1 MLVSHFWA
9 FNNDNLHFIKY
20 SSFFLFITSYYI
32 FYLSL
37 EPCLLGEDICG
48 NNLKWIFKKFVQ
60 LVISCELVVYL
71 IYKIIFMNLSKLHL
85 IHLLIVFVLFYIHSN
100 NFFFHDHGMYNFI
113 FFFFFFFFYFF
124 FILLLKAIIYI
135 IKIKKKKVK

>member
-60 LVISCELVVYL
+60 LIISCELVVYL

-113 FFFFFFFFYFF
+113 FFFFLY
-124 FILLLKAIIYI
+124 Y
-135 IKIKKKKVK
+135 